1 MPIKDNKYNEEA
13 IDELRTKLLAAGM
26 HVLYNY
32 DIVHDIVHNI
42 IEYLL
47 RNKNNLNH
55 IENIDDYVFKMLFN
69 AINKEKKRKTIPMS
83 RIKNIDISDNTNETS
98 THDIKINIIDEYLE
112 KLDPEDKDI
121 ITMRYYI
128 GMSVD
133 EIVKLTN
140 ISEYSIRKKL
150 NSIIKKMKIYILK
163 RMDLYE

>member
-1 MPIKDNKYNEEA
+1 
-13 IDELRTKLLAAGM
+13 
-26 HVLYNY
+26 
-32 DIVHDIVHNI
+32 
-42 IEYLL
+42 
-47 RNKNNLNH
+47 
-55 IENIDDYVFKMLFN
+55 
-69 AINKEKKRKTIPMS
+69 MS

>member
-1 MPIKDNKYNEEA
+1 
-13 IDELRTKLLAAGM
+13 M